1 MNDKQ
6 RPLPDDET
14 EENEHTEGVV
24 AADATGMVA
33 NEILLA
39 QVDLIEAQE
48 HPDHPHE
55 RT

>member
-6 RPLPDDET
+6 RPLPDDEH

-33 NEILLA
+33 NEIFLTQVELL
-39 QVDLIEAQE
+39 EAQE
-48 HPDHPHE
+48 HPDRAHE

>member
-1 MNDKQ
+1 MNDKA
-6 RPLPDDET
+6 RPLPDDEP

-33 NEILLA
+33 NEIFLT

-48 HPDHPHE
+48 HPERTHE